1 MANDTPAV
9 LRCPK
14 KDPKF
19 LQNFSWPAIRRLG
32 DSVAKR
38 EREATQW
45 RIGPF
50 RLDLDQ
56 ACLWRGD
63 ERVGLR
69 PKPFDFAISR

>member
-1 MANDTPAV
+1 M
-9 LRCPK
+9 
-14 KDPKF
+14 
-19 LQNFSWPAIRRLG
+19 
-32 DSVAKR
+32 
-38 EREATQW
+38 QW